1 MNVYAVIG
9 DPVSHSKSP
18 LIHSLFAKQTGQS
31 ISYGAEKVVSEKF
44 DEFVR
49 SFLRRVVQG

>member
-31 ISYGAEKVVSEKF
+31 KSYGAEKVVSEKF